1 MHTPCIAVCAAS
13 ARTNINLI
21 WEAMGRGPNNISR
34 PLCAIDPLAT
44 YQTPP
49 THYMMQDMS
58 ATDTDTAVWQV
69 MAEDG
74 TLPAIEG
81 DWGVGGIIS
90 EVDAEAALASG
101 NLQIYIASGIPT
113 PELRDAW
120 RNGVL
125 LGAGLQFLPD
135 EPL

>member
-1 MHTPCIAVCAAS
+1 MD
-13 ARTNINLI
+13 
-21 WEAMGRGPNNISR
+21 RGPNNISR

-44 YQTPP
+44 FETPP

-58 ATDTDTAVWQV
+58 AMDTETAIWQV
-69 MAEDG
+69 MAEEG
-74 TLPAIEG
+74 TLPPIAGE
-81 DWGVGGIIS
+81 WGVGGVIS
-90 EVDAEAALASG
+90 EVAAETALASG
-101 NLQIYIASGIPT
+101 NLQTYIASGIPT